1 MASTY
6 AGVNPIKKAQ
16 RGYSK
21 AEKKLVEIIQPNV
34 VAEYNYRMGGVD
46 RFDQN
51 IATYMITQRS
61 KKWWWP
67 VFRFCVGLAV
77 PNAYQIYH
85 LQARGVSKK
94 LDSLSFR
101 RAIVEVYSKKY
112 TKDSSGLFKYPQMCQ
127 SNEVRNDNVGHW
139 IKKATQRRCQN
150 KPCKGMALY
159 CYKKCTVALHPEC
172 FKAYHTC

>member
-51 IATYMITQRS
+51 IAAYMITQRS

-67 VFRFCVGLAV
+67 VF
-77 PNAYQIYH
+77 
-85 LQARGVSKK
+85 
-94 LDSLSFR
+94 
-101 RAIVEVYSKKY
+101 
-112 TKDSSGLFKYPQMCQ
+112 
-127 SNEVRNDNVGHW
+127 
-139 IKKATQRRCQN
+139 
-150 KPCKGMALY
+150 
-159 CYKKCTVALHPEC
+159 
-172 FKAYHTC
+172 